1 MRICAFL
8 AVIMTL
14 VTSVGLSQARSA
26 SPGPSG
32 VKTEVGANS
41 VSWQAQAGEEIS
53 GVKTEIGTMDG
64 AAYRIDIPRDW
75 NRRLVVYY
83 HGYREEPITFK
94 QGPPTEFDNA
104 LLAHGYALIQ
114 SGYSI
119 TGWALAKA
127 YPETEALREYF
138 ISKYGKPA
146 ETFVEGESMGGLLT
160 AMTIEQEPEY
170 YNGAFA
176 MCGPL
181 NPTDAFLQHL
191 FAMRA
196 ALDYYFPGVLPALDP
211 VPRNYRVTQTL
222 AREAERALQ
231 ANPAGAA
238 AMRSLLRL
246 QSNEDVANNM
256 LFFTYAIMDAQ
267 EKAGGNPFDNRNYI
281 YEGTSDD
288 RALNAGVK
296 RYAADPEATQF
307 LVQYYTPTGRLLRP
321 MLALTT
327 TYDTLVDPSRV
338 YAYEFAV
345 ERQGRAQ
352 NFVQQYVNADGHCVF
367 TPGQVWG
374 AFSELVNWVNK
385 EQRPAPGL
393 LPENSH

>member
-1 MRICAFL
+1 MRMGIFL
-8 AVIMTL
+8 VATMAL
-14 VTSVGLSQARSA
+14 VTSVGFSQARSA
-26 SPGPSG
+26 SPQPSA
-32 VKTEVGANS
+32 VKNEAGTNP
-41 VSWQAQAGEEIS
+41 VSWQSPAVEKLS
-53 GVKTEIGTMDG
+53 GVKTEIGMMDG
-64 AAYRIDIPRDW
+64 AAYRIDVPRDW
-75 NRRLVVYY
+75 NCRLVVYY
-83 HGYREEPITFK
+83 HGYRGKPVTFK
-94 QGPPTEFDNA
+94 PGPPTEFDNI

-114 SGYSI
+114 SGYSV

-138 ISKYGKPA
+138 ISKYGRPA

-160 AMTIEQEPEY
+160 AMTIEKEPEY
-170 YNGAFA
+170 YNGALA

-181 NPTDAFLQHL
+181 NPTNASLQHL

-196 ALDYYFPGVLPALDP
+196 AFDYYFPGVFPPLDP
-211 VPRNYRVTQTL
+211 VPSDYRATPALSQKVK
-222 AREAERALQ
+222 RALQ
-231 ANPAGAA
+231 ANPQGAA

-246 QSNEDVANNM
+246 HSDQDVANKM
-256 LFFTYAIMDAQ
+256 LFFTYVFMDVQ
-267 EKAGGNPFDNRNYI
+267 RKAGGNPFDNRNYI
-281 YEGTSDD
+281 YEGTRDD

-321 MLALTT
+321 MLALST
-327 TYDTLVDPSRV
+327 TYDTLVDPSLV

-345 ERQGRAQ
+345 ERQGRTQ
-352 NFVQQYVNADGHCVF
+352 EFVQQYVNADGHCNF
-367 TPGQVWG
+367 TAGQVWT

-393 LPENSH
+393 LPENSQ